1 MSKPTTLKEY
11 NQTWYMKTKAGA
23 LYRKLSGQ
31 ITTACDMVKDFKICG
46 KSLTKY
52 VASVDRKVLQATG
65 SESARYWALD
75 EVFKDMKFNKDDK
88 FIDVGCGKGRI
99 LAEMERIK
107 FPGQLYGIE
116 LNPDVA
122 KYAQDWANRYDN
134 LTIMSGDAFKL
145 DYNDYN
151 IIMLCRPFLKEMYVT
166 FLEKWKKTSS
176 TLSQLSFMLT
186 TIWQNMSKI
195 SHNGQCTSKKLCS
208 KKVCSLIAI
217 TLLDIQFG
225 HTTQQNNQF
234 HHTKHCAKYSKAIY

>member
-52 VASVDRKVLQATG
+52 IASVDKKVLQATG

-75 EVFKDMKFNKDDK
+75 EVFKDMKFKKDDK

-122 KYAQDWANRYDN
+122 EYAQSWAKRYVN

-151 IIMLCRPFLKEMYVT
+151 IIMLCRPFLEEMYVT
-166 FLEKWKKTSS
+166 FLEKMEK
-176 TLSQLSFMLT
+176 
-186 TIWQNMSKI
+186 
-195 SHNGQCTSKKLCS
+195 
-208 KKVCSLIAI
+208 
-217 TLLDIQFG
+217 DI
-225 HTTQQNNQF
+225 
-234 HHTKHCAKYSKAIY
+234 KHPVTVILYVDNYMAKYVKDKPQWTMHKQEVVFKKGLLAYSYYPVRYSIWTYDPTKNSL

>member
-75 EVFKDMKFNKDDK
+75 EIFKDMKFNKDDK

-122 KYAQDWANRYDN
+122 KYAQDWAKRYDN

-151 IIMLCRPFLKEMYVT
+151 IIMLCRPFLEEMYVT
-166 FLEKWKKTSS
+166 FLEKMEK
-176 TLSQLSFMLT
+176 
-186 TIWQNMSKI
+186 
-195 SHNGQCTSKKLCS
+195 
-208 KKVCSLIAI
+208 
-217 TLLDIQFG
+217 DI
-225 HTTQQNNQF
+225 
-234 HHTKHCAKYSKAIY
+234 KHPVTVILYVDNYMAKYVKDKPQWTMHKQEVVFKKGLLAYSYYPVRYSIWTYDPTK

>member
-31 ITTACDMVKDFKICG
+31 ITTACDMIKDFKICG

-122 KYAQDWANRYDN
+122 EYAQSWAKRYDN

-145 DYNDYN
+145 DYNNYN
-151 IIMLCRPFLKEMYVT
+151 IIMLCRPFLEEMYVT
-166 FLEKWKKTSS
+166 FLEKMEKDIKHPVTVILYVDNYMEKYVKDKPQWTMHKQEVVFKKGLLAYSYYPVRYS
-176 TLSQLSFMLT
+176 
-186 TIWQNMSKI
+186 IWTYDPTKN
-195 SHNGQCTSKKLCS
+195 
-208 KKVCSLIAI
+208 SL
-217 TLLDIQFG
+217 
-225 HTTQQNNQF
+225 
-234 HHTKHCAKYSKAIY
+234 

>member
-1 MSKPTTLKEY
+1 MSKPTTLKKY

-122 KYAQDWANRYDN
+122 KYAQDWAKRYDN

-151 IIMLCRPFLKEMYVT
+151 IIMLCRPFLEEMYVT
-166 FLEKWKKTSS
+166 FLEKMEK
-176 TLSQLSFMLT
+176 
-186 TIWQNMSKI
+186 
-195 SHNGQCTSKKLCS
+195 
-208 KKVCSLIAI
+208 
-217 TLLDIQFG
+217 DI
-225 HTTQQNNQF
+225 
-234 HHTKHCAKYSKAIY
+234 KHPVTVILYVDNYMAKYVKDKPQWTMHKQEVVFKKGLLAYSYYPVRYSIWTYDPTKTNEE

>member
-122 KYAQDWANRYDN
+122 KYAQDWAKRYDN

-151 IIMLCRPFLKEMYVT
+151 IIMLCRPFLEEMYVT
-166 FLEKWKKTSS
+166 FLEKMEK
-176 TLSQLSFMLT
+176 
-186 TIWQNMSKI
+186 
-195 SHNGQCTSKKLCS
+195 
-208 KKVCSLIAI
+208 
-217 TLLDIQFG
+217 DI
-225 HTTQQNNQF
+225 
-234 HHTKHCAKYSKAIY
+234 KHPVTVILYVDNYMAKYVKDKPQWTMQKQEVVFKKGLLAYSYYPVRYSIWTYDPTKNSL